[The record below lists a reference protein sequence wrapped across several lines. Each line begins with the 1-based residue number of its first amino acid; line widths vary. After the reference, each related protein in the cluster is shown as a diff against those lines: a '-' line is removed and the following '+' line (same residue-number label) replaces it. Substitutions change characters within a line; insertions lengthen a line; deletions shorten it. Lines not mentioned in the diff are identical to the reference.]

1 MSSKFDVLVEILAE
15 GALLVRRRRRI
26 HFGEVGQLLTI
37 LQNTAGLFVRGQQLK
52 RLENCAHRDECRPVM
67 KLLLVIIAAMLL
79 VGCNHIKPFDET
91 KSVTPSRDAWRRANA
106 GHPSPSGIPMILPS
120 GFPRIN
126 K

>member
-1 MSSKFDVLVEILAE
+1 M
-15 GALLVRRRRRI
+15 
-26 HFGEVGQLLTI
+26 VGLNQPAPPLESQMKHLLLT
-37 LQNTAGLFVRGQQLK
+37 T
-52 RLENCAHRDECRPVM
+52 
-67 KLLLVIIAAMLL
+67 IAAVVL
-79 VGCNHIKPFDET
+79 VGCNHIKQFDET